1 MANKHIIKNPGKTT
15 AVALLKLILQSITG
29 ICLICLCILPFLS
42 CPSVNPENV
51 FAFDCIEEGDILFQ
65 NES

>member
-1 MANKHIIKNPGKTT
+1 MANKHIIKNLGKTT

-29 ICLICLCILPFLS
+29 ICLYILPFLS

-51 FAFDCIEEGDILFQ
+51 FAFDCI
-65 NES
+65 

>member
-1 MANKHIIKNPGKTT
+1 MANKHIIKNLGKTT

-29 ICLICLCILPFLS
+29 ICLCILPFLS
-42 CPSVNPENV
+42 CPSVNLENV
-51 FAFDCIEEGDILFQ
+51 FSFDCIEEGDILFQ